1 MKTYLLQNQ
10 SKGLGCG
17 LDVTGCSTRIDVI
30 EDAISV
36 DKQLCLLEKYRYY
49 LKHGDKTST
58 DFFRKNYTE
67 YIEDVKAALKPE
79 DNHLLGAEMCEI
91 VSKKIDTIEKM
102 LISLLK
108 FQNCITKGK
117 LFPHHK
123 RHLKFLKI

>member
-1 MKTYLLQNQ
+1 M
-10 SKGLGCG
+10 
-17 LDVTGCSTRIDVI
+17 
-30 EDAISV
+30 
-36 DKQLCLLEKYRYY
+36 
-49 LKHGDKTST
+49 KHGDKTST

-108 FQNCITKGK
+108 F
-117 LFPHHK
+117 
-123 RHLKFLKI
+123 